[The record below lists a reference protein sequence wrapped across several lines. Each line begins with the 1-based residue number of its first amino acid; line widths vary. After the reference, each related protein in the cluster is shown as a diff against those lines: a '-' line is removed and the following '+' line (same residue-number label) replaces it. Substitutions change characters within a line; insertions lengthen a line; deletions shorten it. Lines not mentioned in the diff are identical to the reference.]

1 MEIKDKLNIAD
12 FKEMQA
18 MEKQYYNSDYIAD
31 YKDAFDWYE
40 NFSFTTMAIEDQGK
54 IIGFLDL
61 FPVKESIFYSL
72 KKGMYND
79 KNLKTEDIVDIG
91 KIKDMMDIKKI
102 KDVQYDLFL
111 CCIVI
116 DKAYRKTDAVKLLL
130 KTYMNFYQS
139 FSTQGISFDEVI
151 TDNVTI
157 EGERFSEKLGFKKLL
172 KSDHGSV
179 VYGHKFKDLCEI
191 VNNL

>member
-1 MEIKDKLNIAD
+1 MKIKKKLTIAD
-12 FKEMQA
+12 FMEMEA

-31 YKDAFDWYE
+31 YKNAFDWYE
-40 NFSFTTMAIEDQGK
+40 KFSFTSMAIFDEGK

-61 FPVKESIFYSL
+61 FPVKEPIVDLL

-79 KNLKTEDIVDIG
+79 KNLKTEDIVDIR
-91 KIKDMMDIKKI
+91 KIKEG
-102 KDVQYDLFL
+102 QFNLFL

-116 DKAYRKTDAVKLLL
+116 DKAYRKSDASKLLL

-139 FSTQGISFDEVI
+139 FLTQGISFDEVI
-151 TDNVTI
+151 TDNVTV

-179 VYGHKFKDLCEI
+179 IYCHKFNDLCE
-191 VNNL
+191 VVKNL